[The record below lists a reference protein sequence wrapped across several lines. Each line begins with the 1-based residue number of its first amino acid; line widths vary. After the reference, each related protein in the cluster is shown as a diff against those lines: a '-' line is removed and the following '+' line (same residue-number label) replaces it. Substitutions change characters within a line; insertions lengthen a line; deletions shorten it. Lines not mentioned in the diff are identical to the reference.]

1 MIARLFE
8 MIKSSRPF
16 QDACHI
22 VAEPSTLQLP
32 MWQEMHKGLLCRS
45 SRVHP
50 TTTIVARNAQRV
62 TEPLPADTVSFLG
75 RPTTIFP
82 LAIPV
87 LLTAPQIPAGMTGFC
102 WNGPESTGMRLEST
116 GMGLESTGMNA
127 FLQELITQQNKTKK
141 ILVINN

>member
-1 MIARLFE
+1 MSLFTYISLDIFSLYWFSSYMI
-8 MIKSSRPF
+8 
-16 QDACHI
+16 
-22 VAEPSTLQLP
+22 T
-32 MWQEMHKGLLCRS
+32 
-45 SRVHP
+45 
-50 TTTIVARNAQRV
+50 
-62 TEPLPADTVSFLG
+62 
-75 RPTTIFP
+75 
-82 LAIPV
+82 PV